1 MASTARRVAINS
13 SFLLLGDVVSRLLH
27 LVLIVFIA
35 RELGDIGYGKYAFAF
50 AFTSLFIISSDFGL
64 SVLSIREIA
73 RDKSKASKYL
83 SSVSSIKAILSLI
96 TFALI
101 VIVIN
106 LMDYSQDTT
115 RIVYI
120 MGLIVVFSSFT
131 QFFRSIFRAFER
143 MEYEMITRIIEE
155 ILVVGAGLTVLFLGY
170 GLIELVSVIL
180 IARFLISLLS
190 LAIVIKRFARPE
202 LSLDIPLAK
211 QLIKSALPFGLA
223 AIFLTIYFQ
232 IDSVMLSVMKGDAVV
247 GWYNASYQLV
257 LALMFIPGAFIG
269 SLYPLMSRYFE
280 STKDSLRIIYEKSFK
295 YLLILAIPLGIGTT
309 LVADKTIALLYGE
322 GFANSVIALQILVWA
337 VSLIF
342 LTSLAGHAL
351 VSIDKQWIATRNMG
365 IAALL
370 NIILNLLLI
379 PHYSHIGAAVATV
392 VTELVIFVLHY
403 HYLQRYLYRLPMHRI
418 ILKPLAAALIMGII
432 VYSFDFIT
440 TNVFIIVLG
449 AILSYGVLLYLFRV
463 FNKGDLQLM
472 RNVFKGTIK

>member
-1 MASTARRVAINS
+1 MASAARRVAINS
-13 SFLLLGDVVSRLLH
+13 SFLFLGDIVSRLLH
-27 LVLIVFIA
+27 LVLIIFIA

-50 AFTSLFIISSDFGL
+50 AFTSLFIIFSDFGL
-64 SVLSIREIA
+64 SILSIREIA

-83 SSVSSIKAILSLI
+83 SNVSIVKAILSLI

-106 LMDYSQDTT
+106 LMDYPQDTT
-115 RIVYI
+115 QTVYI
-120 MGLIVVFSSFT
+120 VGLIVVFSSFT

-143 MEYEMITRIIEE
+143 MEYEMMTRIVEE
-155 ILVVGAGLTVLFLGY
+155 TLVIGAGLTVLFLGY
-170 GLIELVSVIL
+170 GLLELVSVIL
-180 IARFLISLLS
+180 VARFLMSLFS
-190 LAIVIKRFARPE
+190 LAIVIKRFTAPE

-211 QLIKSALPFGLA
+211 QLIKAALPFGLM

-247 GWYNASYQLV
+247 GWYNAAYQLV
-257 LALMFIPGAFIG
+257 LALMFIPAAFIG
-269 SLYPLMSRYFE
+269 SLYPLLSRYFK
-280 STKDSLRIIYEKSFK
+280 SSKDSLRITYEKSFK

-309 LVADKTIALLYGE
+309 LVADKVIALLYGA

-342 LTSLAGHAL
+342 LTSLAGHTMA
-351 VSIDKQWIATRNMG
+351 SIDKQWISVRNMG
-365 IAALL
+365 IGALL

-379 PHYSHIGAAVATV
+379 PPYSYIGAAVATV
-392 VTELVIFVLHY
+392 ATELTIFVLYY
-403 HYLQRYLYRLPMHRI
+403 HYLQRHLYRLPMHRV

-432 VYSFDFIT
+432 VYGFDFIT

-449 AILSYGVLLYLFRV
+449 AILSYGVLLYLLRV
-463 FNKGDLQLM
+463 FGPDEIRLIRDFYKERQ
-472 RNVFKGTIK
+472 